1 MKRVFLITG
10 SVLLTIL
17 VSGMLNRETR
27 AVQAAD
33 MTIRKQTREITED
46 LVRVET
52 EKTALREAAAESRR
66 QTAHDE
72 SGMQFDPKFV
82 DWLLAGNYAE
92 VPRDLV
98 PVLRAAL
105 GFPWNDSPDA
115 VLISKAALRDLTLR
129 GPVRN
134 DKLSPAVCAV
144 LSITPDE
151 QVQLES
157 AMAQSR
163 GQYLDWARSNLQR
176 EGASTNGLL
185 KYTIPA
191 ALELSVHLTNQLY
204 AAFQNAV
211 GAQRTELLNGYT
223 SDWLQF
229 DAGTLGAITISL
241 RVFQKPGADGKPELY
256 YEVKRSRSAQYGES
270 GESGRLVPAHL
281 HPSLRDLFP
290 GGWAEIFEHEG
301 LELPKLPDRNQ

>member
-33 MTIRKQTREITED
+33 MTIRKQTREITDD
-46 LVRVET
+46 LVRVEP

-211 GAQRTELLNGYT
+211 GAQRKLSGAGALNMANPVRVGALYPPT
-223 SDWLQF
+223 FIPRCAVFFLV
-229 DAGTLGAITISL
+229 AGLKSSSTKGLNCRSYLIVIS
-241 RVFQKPGADGKPELY
+241 
-256 YEVKRSRSAQYGES
+256 
-270 GESGRLVPAHL
+270 
-281 HPSLRDLFP
+281 
-290 GGWAEIFEHEG
+290 
-301 LELPKLPDRNQ
+301 NQ